1 MTTKEKNED
10 MAFVIAMEHAVVRSM
25 RTLGGV
31 LEDLEGS
38 EQSSAAC
45 AELALALGHL
55 GETRRAL
62 KKRAI
67 LLGLTV

>member
-10 MAFVIAMEHAVVRSM
+10 MALVIAIDDAVVRSM
-25 RTLGGV
+25 RTLGDV
-31 LEDLEGS
+31 LEDLEES

-55 GETRRAL
+55 VGTRRAL
-62 KKRAI
+62 KKRRI
-67 LLGLTV
+67 LLGLTA